1 MEQADHKAT
10 GMLRQ
15 TALLTCASAA
25 SFGLS
30 FLLPLVLARTLSQTE
45 FGLYKQAFQIV
56 ATLVTLLNLQMAASG
71 TYFIAREPERRAQ
84 IALNVM
90 LWYLLAGAVTA
101 LVFLCWPQCVTL
113 LVQGRELIPHVPLL
127 GLAVLT
133 GLFAIN
139 LDVLL
144 LAVRDYRA
152 VSVSVVAA
160 QLARLLL
167 MLTAALYFRTLTALL
182 LAVIIHG
189 LLHSAVMLHYLRRHF
204 GSLLAPFDRRLFR
217 AQLANALPFGL
228 GGIAGSLI
236 GDLPHYFVAYYFDAA
251 AFAIYAVGC
260 FQMPLGR
267 LLVGS
272 FSSVIE
278 PEAARLV
285 QAGDKAQL
293 IQVWFRTTR
302 HLSLL
307 LAPLCALLFVVRHEF
322 ISLLFTR
329 NYAAA
334 VPLFAISLLGVL
346 LFVSRHL
353 NILRAFNEHRYYRL
367 KLYLV
372 LLPVNWLALQTGRH
386 FGGLRGVVAAVVAAQ
401 ALDVLCSIVPVAK
414 ALQVRASD
422 LRQLAPMLRV
432 LIVTLAAALMAAASR
447 HVVQAQPE
455 LWRLLTAGGVF
466 GLIYLPGILCSGAL
480 TEAERHEIRLIV
492 RRAGR
497 VARWRR
503 LAAEGA

>member
-1 MEQADHKAT
+1 MELAEHKST

-30 FLLPLVLARTLSQTE
+30 FLLPMVLARTLSQTE

-71 TYFIAREPERRAQ
+71 TYFIAREPERRTQ

-90 LWYLLAGAVTA
+90 LWYLLAGSVTA
-101 LVFLCWPQCVTL
+101 VVFLCWPQCVTL
-113 LVQGRELIPHVPLL
+113 IVQGRELIPHMPML

-139 LDVLL
+139 LDALL

-160 QLARLLL
+160 QLAKLLM
-167 MLTAALYFRTLTALL
+167 MLTAALYFRSLTALL
-182 LAVIIHG
+182 MAAIVQG
-189 LLHSAVMLHYLRRHF
+189 LMQSAAMLHYLRRHF
-204 GSLLAPFDRRLFR
+204 GALLAPFDRHLFR

-236 GDLPHYFVAYYFDAA
+236 GDLPHYFVACYFDAA

-293 IQVWFRTTR
+293 IQMWFRTTR
-302 HLSLL
+302 HLTLL

-322 ISLLFTR
+322 ISVLFTR
-329 NYAAA
+329 NYEAS
-334 VPLFAISLLGVL
+334 VPLFAISLIGVL

-372 LLPVNWLALQTGRH
+372 LLPVNWLALQTGRY

-401 ALDVLCSIVPVAK
+401 ALDVLCSIIPVARRLK
-414 ALQVRASD
+414 VSVHD
-422 LRQLAPMLRV
+422 LRQLAPMLRALV
-432 LIVTLAAALMAAASR
+432 VTLAAAMMAAASL
-447 HVVQAQPE
+447 HLAQAQPE
-455 LWRLLTAGGVF
+455 LWRMLAAGCAF

-480 TEAERHEIRLIV
+480 TEAERNEIRLIV
-492 RRAGR
+492 RQALRLVR
-497 VARWRR
+497 LRR
-503 LAAEGA
+503 FAAEGA